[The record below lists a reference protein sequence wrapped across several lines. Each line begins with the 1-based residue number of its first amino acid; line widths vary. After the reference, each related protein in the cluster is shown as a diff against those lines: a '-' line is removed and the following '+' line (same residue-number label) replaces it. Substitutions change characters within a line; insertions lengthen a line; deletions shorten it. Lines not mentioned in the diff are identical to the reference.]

1 MGLTSFVPLALGL
14 VMFSFALTAVLII
27 PFIDLLFKLKAV
39 RPKEAPKTG
48 KVPLFDTF
56 HDQKAGTPLGGG
68 ILIVVVVA
76 AIFYLI
82 FPFAS
87 HMGVFIRSSFDFK
100 NEVAVIMLTFLAFG
114 LLGGLDDYIKIFG
127 KPTSGKL
134 GLVVGMGRRNKF
146 ILQWVIALAI
156 SFLMYRNLGIEFIHL
171 PFFEK
176 NLHLGLGYIP
186 FAAFII
192 VSFANA
198 FNITDGLDGLA
209 TGLLLIC
216 LLAFG
221 VIAVG
226 NLDTPL
232 LVFIAVWIG
241 ALLAF
246 LYFNVWPAR
255 IFLGDAGSLSFGATF
270 AVIGLILGKS
280 FTLPIIGG
288 VFVIEITTSL
298 LQLLSKRIFKRK
310 IMPVAPFH
318 LWLQL
323 RGWEEPKIVM
333 RAWLAGIILA
343 IFGLWL
349 GLN

>member
-255 IFLGDAGSLSFGATF
+255 IFLGDVGALAFGATLG
-270 AVIGLILGKS
+270 VIGLLTGSIFALV
-280 FTLPIIGG
+280 IIGG
-288 VFVIEITTSL
+288 IFIVELASSAVQIYGW
-298 LQLLSKRIFKRK
+298 KKFKRP
-310 IMPVAPFH
+310 ILPLAPLHNTF
-318 LWLQL
+318 
-323 RGWEEPKIVM
+323 RVIGWEEPKIVV
-333 RAWLAGIILA
+333 RAWLAGIMLA

-349 GLN
+349 ATI